1 MGGPTNLQLQR
12 FRDAAYEPSTGLT
25 YAALTGM
32 RKQSVGDVERLF
44 NPNVAKFMKDNGYT
58 FEARYVETIHN
69 WRRATDERGLTQQQ
83 RSEFNNEMLKLI
95 LDELMPWHTE
105 NCDYSTLEVNR

>member
-83 RSEFNNEMLKLI
+83 RSEFNKELV
-95 LDELMPWHTE
+95 LDELMPWHTR